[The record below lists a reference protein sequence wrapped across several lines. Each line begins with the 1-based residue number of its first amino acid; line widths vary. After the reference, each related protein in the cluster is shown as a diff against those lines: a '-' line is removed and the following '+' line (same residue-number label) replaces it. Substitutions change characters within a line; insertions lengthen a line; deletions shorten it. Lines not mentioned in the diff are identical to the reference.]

1 MNLPICILKEQVIF
15 SPIVIQLV
23 NIGVSIQYDI
33 KYVNNM
39 ILIWK
44 SDKKWI
50 MLLRNFDLTHLFDDN
65 IICTY

>member
-15 SPIVIQLV
+15 SPVVIQLV
-23 NIGVSIQYDI
+23 NIRVSIQYDI

-65 IICTY
+65 IICAY

>member
-15 SPIVIQLV
+15 SPVVIQLV

>member
-15 SPIVIQLV
+15 SPVVIQSV